1 VQLLAPHRRAP
12 LHSRRASA
20 SGSAPSIANQE
31 CMKMNRDRTASATD
45 REVEDP
51 SMRKVEWL
59 LALVA
64 AVTAGVLAF
73 IR

>member
-1 VQLLAPHRRAP
+1 
-12 LHSRRASA
+12 
-20 SGSAPSIANQE
+20 
-31 CMKMNRDRTASATD
+31 MKDRIASATE
-45 REVEDP
+45 REVDDP

-64 AVTAGVLAF
+64 AVAAGVLAF